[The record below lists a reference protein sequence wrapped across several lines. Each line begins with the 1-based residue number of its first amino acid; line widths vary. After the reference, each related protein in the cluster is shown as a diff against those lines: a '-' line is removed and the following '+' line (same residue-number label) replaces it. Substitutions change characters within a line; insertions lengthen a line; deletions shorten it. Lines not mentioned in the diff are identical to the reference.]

1 MSEQLQ
7 EMQARIES
15 LTDQVMQADVPA
27 GLEDLRDLLSQAKY
41 RAKVAKEYLETV
53 DAMMEAIAEH
63 LENIMKERNE
73 R

>member
-7 EMQARIES
+7 EMQTRIES

-53 DAMMEAIAEH
+53 DAMLEAIAEY

>member
-53 DAMMEAIAEH
+53 DAMLEAIAEY